1 MSLPAEVKGHQLVW
15 VDVPGGRTRAIRV
28 VADGD
33 RLVCFGDD
41 GLSGVAEGTGLFA
54 SVRGL
59 ACGPLEKYFRVRLHQ
74 IGPDDVSLGQVADL
88 LGNTRLG
95 HTAAEVT
102 AALETQRSS
111 RRLVALEG

>member
-1 MSLPAEVKGHQLVW
+1 MALPAEVKGHQLVW
-15 VDVPGGRTRAIRV
+15 VDVPGGRTRAVRV
-28 VADGD
+28 VADGE

-59 ACGPLEKYFRVRLHQ
+59 ACGPLEKYFRVRLRQ
-74 IGPDDVSLGQVADL
+74 LGADDVSLSQVADL

-95 HTAAEVT
+95 RTADEVGT
-102 AALETQRSS
+102 ALEAQRSS

>member
-1 MSLPAEVKGHQLVW
+1 MTLPAEVKGHQLVW

-41 GLSGVAEGTGLFA
+41 GLSGVAEGAALFA

-59 ACGPLEKYFRVRLHQ
+59 ACGPLEKYFRVRLRQ
-74 IGPDDVSLGQVADL
+74 IGPGDVSLSQVADL
-88 LGNTRLG
+88 IGNTTLG
-95 HTAAEVT
+95 RTAGEVS
-102 AALETQRSS
+102 AALETQRST

>member
-1 MSLPAEVKGHQLVW
+1 MALPVEVKGHQTVW
-15 VDVPGGRTRAIRV
+15 VDLPGGRTRAVRV

-59 ACGPLEKYFRVRLHQ
+59 QCGPLEKYFRVRLHQ
-74 IGPDDVSLGQVADL
+74 LGPDDVSLSQLADL
-88 LGNTRLG
+88 LGNTPLG
-95 HTAAEVT
+95 HTAGEVS
-102 AALETQRSS
+102 AALEAQRSS

>member
-1 MSLPAEVKGHQLVW
+1 MALPAEVKGHQLVW
-15 VDVPGGRTRAIRV
+15 VDLPGGRTRAIRV

-41 GLSGVAEGTGLFA
+41 GLSGVAEGTALFA

-59 ACGPLEKYFRVRLHQ
+59 ACGPLEKYFRVHVHQ
-74 IGPDDVSLGQVADL
+74 VGPEDVSLSQVAEL
-88 LGNTRLG
+88 VGNTRLG
-95 HTAAEVT
+95 RTAAEVN
-102 AALETQRSS
+102 AALEGQRSS

>member
-1 MSLPAEVKGHQLVW
+1 MAFPAEVKGHQLVW
-15 VDVPGGRTRAIRV
+15 VDVPGGQTRAIRV

-41 GLSGVAEGTGLFA
+41 GLSAVAEGTGLYA

-59 ACGPLEKYFRVRLHQ
+59 ACGPLEKYFRVRLRQ
-74 IGPDDVSLGQVADL
+74 LAPDDVSLSQIAEL

-95 HTAAEVT
+95 RTAGEVN
-102 AALETQRSS
+102 AALEVQRSS

>member
-1 MSLPAEVKGHQLVW
+1 MALPAEVKGHQLVW

-41 GLSGVAEGTGLFA
+41 GLSGVAEGTSLFA

-59 ACGPLEKYFRVRLHQ
+59 ACGPLEKYFRVHVRPVAPEDVTLSQ
-74 IGPDDVSLGQVADL
+74 IADL
-88 LGNTRLG
+88 IGNTRLG
-95 HTAAEVT
+95 RTSADVS
-102 AALETQRSS
+102 AALEAQRSS

>member
-1 MSLPAEVKGHQLVW
+1 MALPAEVKGHQTVW
-15 VDVPGGRTRAIRV
+15 VDLPGGRTRAVRV

-41 GLSGVAEGTGLFA
+41 GLSAVADGTGLHA

-59 ACGPLEKYFRVRLHQ
+59 ACGPLEKYFRVRLRQ
-74 IGPDDVSLGQVADL
+74 LAAEDVSLSMVADL

-95 HTAAEVT
+95 RTSDEVG
-102 AALETQRSS
+102 AALEAQRSS

>member
-1 MSLPAEVKGHQLVW
+1 MALPAEVKGHQLVW
-15 VDVPGGRTRAIRV
+15 VDVPGGRTRAVRV

-33 RLVCFGDD
+33 RLLCFGDD
-41 GLSGVAEGTGLFA
+41 GLSGVTEGTSLFA

-74 IGPDDVSLGQVADL
+74 IGRDEVSLSQVADL
-88 LGNTRLG
+88 LGNYRLG
-95 HTAAEVT
+95 HTASEVGT
-102 AALETQRSS
+102 ALETHRST